1 MRDVLAERLLAKV
14 MGWTQEDVARERP
27 VLQALADYKYDEYQQ
42 YSPGMRFIESLAL
55 WLDQFRSVDERKR
68 AYDFVRSH
76 LIFISSQ
83 EMAHLVGIAFP
94 DFIRPLLINRVATI
108 INTSESY
115 VSRIAKST
123 EYECL
128 LRQSLF
134 LGLSDGAHVDLFR
147 RSNPKEI
154 SHEQVSQDYQ
164 IAEDRAKD
172 MLSKL
177 STNIEDQG
185 WNLSESGK
193 RFRMLFL
200 LDDFSGSGKSYLRIK
215 DGQFEGKLHK
225 VLSKVYCE
233 NSLYGLVDP
242 KDTHVCI
249 VLYVATTQSLTYLK
263 QQTDEWLAQNGID
276 KRCEVLSI
284 QTLPSEMGIDHI
296 QELQIID
303 LLEKYYD
310 NSIENSSYKKGK
322 HDKPYLGFDECALPL
337 VLSHNT
343 PNNSI
348 PILWF
353 EQGLRKHRGLFPRVS
368 RFGREA

>member
-14 MGWTQEDVARERP
+14 MDWSQEDVARERP
-27 VLQALADYKYDEYQQ
+27 VLQALADYKYDEYHQ
-42 YSPGMRFIESLAL
+42 YFPGMRFIESLAL
-55 WLDQFRSVDERKR
+55 WLDQFDSADERKR
-68 AYDFVRSH
+68 AYDFVKSH

-94 DFIRPLLINRVATI
+94 DFIQPSLFSRVATI
-108 INTSESY
+108 TNISESY
-115 VSRIAKST
+115 VNRIARST
-123 EYECL
+123 EYERL
-128 LRQSLF
+128 LRQSLY

-177 STNIEDQG
+177 STDIDDRG
-185 WNLSESGK
+185 WNIPEPER

-215 DGQFEGKLHK
+215 NGQFEGKLHK
-225 VLSKVYCE
+225 VLSKIYRE

-242 KDTHVCI
+242 KDTQICI
-249 VLYVATTQSLTYLK
+249 VLYVATAQSLTYLK
-263 QQTDEWLAQNGID
+263 EQTDEWLSQNGIN
-276 KRCEVLSI
+276 KRCEVIPI
-284 QTLPSEMGIDHI
+284 QTLPSETGIDHK
-296 QELQIID
+296 QELQIMD

-310 NSIENSSYKKGK
+310 SSIENSSYKKGK

-337 VLSHNT
+337 ILSHNT